1 MWHQHL
7 VRYRMHLLLGV
18 AVLLGLLNLFG
29 PAPPTDPVGVVQRT
43 GPAPAAVVPVA
54 ASAVADAAL
63 PQPAP
68 GPLERP
74 MLEPA
79 VRDPFASP
87 APPPVVVPV
96 AKVVVP
102 PPSIAVPVVPSA
114 PPHNL
119 SFAGRMTAPDGREL
133 VYVSAGEGSMA
144 IAVGQTLP
152 NGYRVE
158 AITEHAI
165 ELSYPPLNTTARL
178 DLPAPPKYE
187 IR

>member
-1 MWHQHL
+1 MGRQHL
-7 VRYRMHLLLGV
+7 VRYRMHLLLGA
-18 AVLLGLLNLFG
+18 AVLLVLLNLFG
-29 PAPPTDPVGVVQRT
+29 PAATDTVGVVQRT
-43 GPAPAAVVPVA
+43 GPAATAVGP
-54 ASAVADAAL
+54 AVADASL
-63 PQPAP
+63 PKPAPP
-68 GPLERP
+68 GPLQRP

-79 VRDPFASP
+79 VRDPFAPP

-119 SFAGRMTAPDGREL
+119 SFAGRMTAPDGRTL
-133 VYVSAGEGSMA
+133 LYVSAGEGSMA
-144 IAVGQTLP
+144 IAVGQMLP

-165 ELSYPPLNTTARL
+165 ELIYPPLNTTARL